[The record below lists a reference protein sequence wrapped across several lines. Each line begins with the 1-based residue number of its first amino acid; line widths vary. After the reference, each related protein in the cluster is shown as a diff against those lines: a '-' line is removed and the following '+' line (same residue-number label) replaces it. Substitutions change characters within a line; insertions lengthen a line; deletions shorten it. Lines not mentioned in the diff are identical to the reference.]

1 MESYKDSS
9 NYSYLN
15 IAFKIFL
22 IVTLIMTLIIYFKID
37 IFNIKF
43 FKDGNKDEKFV
54 HKDYDVN
61 RKLVNAITKENYLT
75 MNLSDFFIKT
85 AFNCCKN
92 GYGDSNVEKLKTIIS
107 QGFRCLDFDLIYKN
121 NTIKIKNQPSNETFY
136 DALEIIDKRCFNP
149 SYCNNNEDPLIINI
163 RFNKSITDSLTES
176 KNVYK
181 KLREMFKTLNS
192 KRLDSS
198 YSMLQNKKFNKKG
211 YTDILR
217 EPLNNIYGKII
228 VMCNYNYDIINTNNF
243 DAKHEVLQYI
253 HINTYIAD
261 TNDTIEIINK
271 VLTDENSTYNN
282 SIINMDINDSIK
294 TNSIGLINLNKDYP
308 MMIIPNSYD
317 SISAIAN
324 PSSLEDVF
332 GYTFRALEFSGIKD
346 FNQEILDSD
355 IKIYIDEFNIM
366 GSAFILKPIKLRT
379 IR

>member
-1 MESYKDSS
+1 MS
-9 NYSYLN
+9 
-15 IAFKIFL
+15 
-22 IVTLIMTLIIYFKID
+22 T
-37 IFNIKF
+37 
-43 FKDGNKDEKFV
+43 
-54 HKDYDVN
+54 
-61 RKLVNAITKENYLT
+61 
-75 MNLSDFFIKT
+75 
-85 AFNCCKN
+85 
-92 GYGDSNVEKLKTIIS
+92 
-107 QGFRCLDFDLIYKN
+107 
-121 NTIKIKNQPSNETFY
+121 
-136 DALEIIDKRCFNP
+136 
-149 SYCNNNEDPLIINI
+149 YCNNNEDPLIINI

-379 IR
+379 IS